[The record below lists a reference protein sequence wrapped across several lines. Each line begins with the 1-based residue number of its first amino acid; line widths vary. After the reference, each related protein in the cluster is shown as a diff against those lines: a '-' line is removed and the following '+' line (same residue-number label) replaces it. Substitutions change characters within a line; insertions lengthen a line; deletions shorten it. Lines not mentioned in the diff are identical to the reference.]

1 MRLSDILPGWTN
13 RAVFVGMTGSGKTT
27 LAGRMTRFYKFA
39 VVLDIKA
46 DLNAKDFSGFVVT
59 TTIADLVKK
68 GNSGKCPKILFRP
81 DRADARINAIRE
93 TNSVVQQFF
102 EYIYT
107 RGNCVCLVDECA
119 AVASGQFM
127 PDAYFDLMQRGRS
140 KNIMTFSL
148 TQRPAFVPNVIFSES
163 EDKYIFRLDLFADR
177 KKVELFTG
185 IDEKEIFALKKRE
198 FYHARLGEVSEKLN
212 LQLKGK

>member
-1 MRLSDILPGWTN
+1 MQLSDILPGWTN

-27 LAGRMTRFYKFA
+27 LAANIAKFYKFG

-46 DLNAKDFSGFVVT
+46 DKDNLKTFSDYKVCKTISELTNCRAK
-59 TTIADLVKK
+59 
-68 GNSGKCPKILFRP
+68 KIMFRP
-81 DRADARINAIRE
+81 DRKHARMSAIRE
-93 TNSVVQQFF
+93 TNSVINQFF
-102 EYIYT
+102 EWCYL
-107 RGNCVCLVDECA
+107 RGNCFVLVDECA
-119 AVASGQFM
+119 AVASGQYM

-177 KKVELFTG
+177 KKVEQFTG
-185 IDEKEIFALKKRE
+185 IPEEKIFALNKRE
-198 FYHARLGEVSEKLN
+198 FYHAKLGEVSKKLKFK
-212 LQLKGK
+212 L

>member
-1 MRLSDILPGWTN
+1 MKLSQILPGWTN

-27 LAGRMTRFYKFA
+27 LAAQVAKFYRYG

-46 DLNAKDFSGFVVT
+46 DKDNLKTFRDYEVCKTLDELAKS
-59 TTIADLVKK
+59 KSEK
-68 GNSGKCPKILFRP
+68 RLFRP
-81 DRADARINAIRE
+81 RREDARLDAIRE
-93 TNSVVQQFF
+93 SNSVIQQFF
-102 EYIYT
+102 EWIYL
-107 RGNCVCLVDECA
+107 RGNCFCLVDECA

-163 EDKYIFRLDLFADR
+163 EDKYIFRLDLHADR

-185 IDEKEIFALKKRE
+185 IDEKKIFALHKRE